1 MYDLILIAAAV
12 VPAVFLMVKVYQAD
26 RLEKEPVGMLIGL
39 LILGVIS
46 TSLAGITEE
55 LGSMA
60 LTNLFPNGGMI
71 SDALLYFIVVA
82 LSEEGFKY
90 LLLKT
95 RTWKCPHF
103 NCQFDGVV
111 YAVFVTLG
119 FALWEN
125 IAYVLRFG
133 FGTAVARAVTA
144 VPGHACF
151 GVFMGVW
158 YGVAKRHE
166 LAGRVEESAHARK
179 MALLI
184 PALLHGVYD
193 FIATMQNDIMSI
205 LFLIFVGW
213 MFRTALKLVRTVS
226 AEDRPLV
233 QANDLHVLQ
242 NDLPDTD
249 IQYSTQ
255 ESYKE
260 EESWR

>member
-1 MYDLILIAAAV
+1 MVDLILIAAAV

-26 RLEKEPVGMLIGL
+26 RLEKEPIGMLIGL
-39 LILGVIS
+39 LFLGIIS

-55 LGSMA
+55 LGSIA
-60 LTNLFPNGGMI
+60 LANLFPNGGLI

-90 LLLKT
+90 LLLKV
-95 RTWKCPHF
+95 RTWNSPHF

-111 YAVFVTLG
+111 YAVFVSLG

-158 YGVAKRHE
+158 YGVAKRYD
-166 LAGRVEESAHARK
+166 LAGYMEESAHARK
-179 MALLI
+179 MALWI
-184 PALLHGVYD
+184 PILLHGVYD
-193 FIATMQNDIMSI
+193 FTASMQNDIMSI
-205 LFLIFVGW
+205 IFLIFVGW
-213 MFRTALKLVRTVS
+213 MFRTALKLVRKVS
-226 AEDRPLV
+226 AEDSPLV
-233 QANDLHVLQ
+233 QTNGHYVSE
-242 NDLPDTD
+242 NGLPGTD
-249 IQYSTQ
+249 IQYRTQ
-255 ESYKE
+255 ESFKE

>member
-1 MYDLILIAAAV
+1 MVDLILIAAAV

-26 RLEKEPVGMLIGL
+26 RLEKEPIGMLIGL
-39 LILGVIS
+39 LFLGIIS

-55 LGSMA
+55 LGSIA
-60 LTNLFPNGGMI
+60 LTNLFPNGGLI

-90 LLLKT
+90 LLLKV
-95 RTWKCPHF
+95 RTWKSPHF

-111 YAVFVTLG
+111 YAVFVSLG

-158 YGVAKRHE
+158 YGVAKRYE
-166 LAGRVEESAHARK
+166 LAGYMEESAHARK
-179 MALLI
+179 MALWI
-184 PALLHGVYD
+184 PILLHGVYD
-193 FIATMQNDIMSI
+193 FTASMQNDIMSI
-205 LFLIFVGW
+205 IFLIFVGW
-213 MFRTALKLVRTVS
+213 MFRTALKLVRKVS
-226 AEDRPLV
+226 AEDSPLV
-233 QANDLHVLQ
+233 QTDGHYVSENG
-242 NDLPDTD
+242 LPGTD
-249 IQYSTQ
+249 IQYRTQ
-255 ESYKE
+255 ESFKE

>member
-1 MYDLILIAAAV
+1 MVDLILIAAAV

-26 RLEKEPVGMLIGL
+26 RLEKEPIGMLIGL
-39 LILGVIS
+39 LFLGIIS
-46 TSLAGITEE
+46 TSLAGTAEE
-55 LGSMA
+55 LGSIA
-60 LTNLFPNGGMI
+60 LANLFPNGGLI

-90 LLLKT
+90 LLLKV
-95 RTWKCPHF
+95 RTWKSPHF

-111 YAVFVTLG
+111 YAVFVSLG

-158 YGVAKRHE
+158 YGVAKRYE
-166 LAGRVEESAHARK
+166 LAGYMEESAHARK
-179 MALLI
+179 MALWI
-184 PALLHGVYD
+184 PILLHGVYD
-193 FIATMQNDIMSI
+193 FTASMQNDIMSI
-205 LFLIFVGW
+205 IFLIFVGW
-213 MFRTALKLVRTVS
+213 MFRTALKLVRKVS
-226 AEDRPLV
+226 AEDSPLV
-233 QANDLHVLQ
+233 QTDGHYVSENG
-242 NDLPDTD
+242 LPGTD
-249 IQYSTQ
+249 IQYRTQ
-255 ESYKE
+255 ESFKE

>member
-1 MYDLILIAAAV
+1 MFDLILIAAAV
-12 VPAVFLMVKVYQAD
+12 IPAVFLMVKVYQAD
-26 RLEKEPVGMLIGL
+26 RLEKEPIGMLIGL
-39 LILGVIS
+39 LFLGIIS

-60 LTNLFPNGGMI
+60 LTNLFPNGGLL

-82 LSEEGFKY
+82 FSEEGFKY

-95 RTWKCPHF
+95 RTWKSPHF

-111 YAVFVTLG
+111 YAVFVSLG

-158 YGVAKRHE
+158 YGVAKRYE
-166 LAGRVEESAHARK
+166 LAGYMEESAHARK
-179 MALLI
+179 MALWI
-184 PALLHGVYD
+184 PILLHGVYD
-193 FIATMQNDIMSI
+193 FIASMQNDIMSI
-205 LFLIFVGW
+205 IFLIFVGW
-213 MFRTALKLVRTVS
+213 MFRTALKLVRKVS
-226 AEDRPLV
+226 AEDSPLT
-233 QANDLHVLQ
+233 QANDFRFPV
-242 NDLPDTD
+242 TD
-249 IQYSTQ
+249 SQYHTE

-260 EESWR
+260 EKSWR

>member
-12 VPAVFLMVKVYQAD
+12 VPAIFLMVKVYQAD
-26 RLEKEPVGMLIGL
+26 RLEKEPIGMLIGL
-39 LILGVIS
+39 LILGIIS
-46 TSLAGITEE
+46 TSLAGTTEE
-55 LGSMA
+55 LGSIA
-60 LTNLFPNGGMI
+60 LANLFPNGGLL

-90 LLLKT
+90 LVLKT
-95 RTWKCPHF
+95 RTWKSPHF

-111 YAVFVTLG
+111 YAVFVSLG

-133 FGTAVARAVTA
+133 VGTAVARAVTA

-158 YGVAKRHE
+158 YGVAKRYE

-184 PALLHGVYD
+184 PILLHGVYD
-193 FIATMQNDIMSI
+193 FIASMENDIMSI
-205 LFLIFVGW
+205 IFLVFVGW

-226 AEDRPLV
+226 AADSPLM
-233 QANDLHVLQ
+233 QMNDF
-242 NDLPDTD
+242 
-249 IQYSTQ
+249 
-255 ESYKE
+255 
-260 EESWR
+260 